1 MAPHV
6 GVPRIFLSTQ
16 MAGPRERRLAL
27 MVVLVS
33 VAIFA
38 AAAPFARVPLP
49 RIWAFIP
56 IYQSALIINDLI
68 TAVLLISQ
76 IGILR
81 SRGLLVLAGG
91 YLFSALMAG
100 LHGLSFPGL
109 FAPEGLIGGGFQ
121 TTAWLHIFWH
131 AGFPLAVI
139 AYVLL
144 NDGNAGDRS
153 QIVRVGPAIAVA
165 VAAVI
170 GLVAGLTLVATAG
183 HAWLPIVSVSDHHT
197 AATNVAVTV
206 ISILCLI
213 ALTAV
218 WRRRPHSVLDL
229 WLMVLICAWQFD
241 VALSVMLNAERFDF
255 GFYAGRIYGLSAA
268 SFVLIVMLIETG
280 ALYARA
286 ARSFEIDRL
295 ERERELNE
303 VQSELIHLAR
313 LNELGQ
319 MISALAHEVS
329 QPLAAL
335 GNYLRATQRLIE
347 QGDSIKACAA
357 IDVATE
363 QVHRAD
369 QIISNL
375 RAFAKR
381 GKTARQ
387 AERLAAVI
395 EEVLELALLSPE
407 GRRMA
412 VTIRIDPQ
420 ATYADIDKIQIQ
432 QVLLN
437 MIRNAAEA
445 MATCPRSELLI
456 TTSRAE
462 EGLIEISILD
472 TGPGLAGAVL
482 EKLFQPFVTT
492 KADGMGIGLSICQ
505 AIIEAH
511 GGRIWT
517 SHKPDGGTAFHFT
530 VPLASAE
537 QRNNL
542 PMGVA
547 LGALQS

>member
-1 MAPHV
+1 
-6 GVPRIFLSTQ
+6 
-16 MAGPRERRLAL
+16 
-27 MVVLVS
+27 
-33 VAIFA
+33 
-38 AAAPFARVPLP
+38 
-49 RIWAFIP
+49 
-56 IYQSALIINDLI
+56 
-68 TAVLLISQ
+68 
-76 IGILR
+76 
-81 SRGLLVLAGG
+81 
-91 YLFSALMAG
+91 
-100 LHGLSFPGL
+100 
-109 FAPEGLIGGGFQ
+109 
-121 TTAWLHIFWH
+121 
-131 AGFPLAVI
+131 
-139 AYVLL
+139 
-144 NDGNAGDRS
+144 
-153 QIVRVGPAIAVA
+153 
-165 VAAVI
+165 
-170 GLVAGLTLVATAG
+170 
-183 HAWLPIVSVSDHHT
+183 
-197 AATNVAVTV
+197 
-206 ISILCLI
+206 
-213 ALTAV
+213 
-218 WRRRPHSVLDL
+218 
-229 WLMVLICAWQFD
+229 
-241 VALSVMLNAERFDF
+241 
-255 GFYAGRIYGLSAA
+255 
-268 SFVLIVMLIETG
+268 
-280 ALYARA
+280 
-286 ARSFEIDRL
+286 
-295 ERERELNE
+295 
-303 VQSELIHLAR
+303 
-313 LNELGQ
+313 
-319 MISALAHEVS
+319 
-329 QPLAAL
+329 LAAL